1 LEISDRGSFAI
12 GSRNPKFQ
20 PMKNLANSMLQVV
33 LLLALAPLVSGC
45 IKNWKAKLQNRRG
58 PRVWQP
64 YSDIVKFLRKDMV
77 ISEHASWI
85 FRATPY
91 VLFCSTLLAG
101 LLVPM
106 LSVSAPLSLFGGALA
121 FVGLLALG
129 RFFLALGG
137 LDPASAFGGMGSS
150 REMTISAIAEPALML
165 AIFTV
170 AITAGSTSL
179 SQMLLAAQGPTWRLF
194 NPAHVLAFAALFIV
208 LLAETGRIPVDNP
221 ATHLELTMIHEAM
234 ILEYSGRYLALI
246 EWSAAIKQLVLM
258 TLLVN
263 VFFPVGIATE
273 LTPAAAALSLLWFT
287 VKLALLAGAVVLVET
302 TNAKLRLFRV
312 PDLLTAAFILGT
324 LALLSTFL
332 FQ

>member
-1 LEISDRGSFAI
+1 
-12 GSRNPKFQ
+12 
-20 PMKNLANSMLQVV
+20 MNLAVSIILQTA
-33 LLLALAPLVSGC
+33 LLLALSPLVSGC

-58 PRVWQP
+58 PPPWQP
-64 YSDIVKFLRKDMV
+64 YLDLGKFLRKDMV

-85 FRATPY
+85 FRAMPY
-91 VLFCSTLLAG
+91 VLFTSTLLAG
-101 LLVPM
+101 LMVPLV
-106 LSVSAPLSLFGGALA
+106 SVSAPLSLFGGALA

-129 RFFLALGG
+129 RFFLALAG

-165 AIFTV
+165 TIFTV
-170 AITAGSTSL
+170 AINAGSTNL
-179 SQMLLAAQGPTWRLF
+179 SQMLQAAQGPTWRLM

-246 EWSAAIKQLVLM
+246 EWGAAIKQLVLM
-258 TLLVN
+258 VLLVN
-263 VFFPVGIATE
+263 IFFPVGIASDFS
-273 LTPAAAALSLLWFT
+273 LSSLGLSFLWLLLKLGALAAAI
-287 VKLALLAGAVVLVET
+287 VVVET

-312 PDLLTAAFILGT
+312 PDLLTTAFVLAALG
-324 LALLSTFL
+324 LLSTFL

>member
-1 LEISDRGSFAI
+1 MSTVLSI
-12 GSRNPKFQ
+12 
-20 PMKNLANSMLQVV
+20 LLQTL
-33 LLLALAPLVSGC
+33 LLLAVAPLLSGL

-58 PRVWQP
+58 PRIWQP
-64 YSDIVKFLRKDMV
+64 YSDLLKFFRKDMV

-85 FRATPY
+85 FSFAPY
-91 VLFCSTLLAG
+91 VVFITALVAG

-106 LSVSAPLSLFGGALA
+106 VTVQAPLSLFGDVLAL
-121 FVGLLALG
+121 VGLLALG

-137 LDPASAFGGMGSS
+137 LDPGSAFGGMGSS
-150 REMTISAIAEPALML
+150 REMTIAAIAEPAMML

-170 AITAGSTSL
+170 AITAGSTDISHIV
-179 SQMLLAAQGPTWRLF
+179 QVAQSPTWKVL
-194 NPAHVLAFAALFIV
+194 NPTHVMAFAALFIV

-234 ILEYSGRYLALI
+234 LLEYSGRYLAMM
-246 EWSAAIKQLVLM
+246 EWGSSIKQLVLM

-263 VFFPVGIATE
+263 IFFPIGMATVA
-273 LTPAAAALSLLWFT
+273 TPAALGIAAL
-287 VKLALLAGAVVLVET
+287 VYAGKLILIAAAVVVVET

-312 PDLLTAAFILGT
+312 PDLLGAAFVLGT

>member
-1 LEISDRGSFAI
+1 MNLTLAAI
-12 GSRNPKFQ
+12 
-20 PMKNLANSMLQVV
+20 LQTL
-33 LLLALAPLVSGC
+33 LLLALSPFISGC
-45 IKNWKAKLQNRRG
+45 IKNWKAKLQNRKG
-58 PRVWQP
+58 PPPWQP
-64 YSDIVKFLRKDMV
+64 YLDLAKFLRKDMV

-85 FRATPY
+85 FRAMPW
-91 VLFCSTLLAG
+91 VLFISTLLAG
-101 LLVPM
+101 LMVPLVGA
-106 LSVSAPLSLFGGALA
+106 SAPLSLFGGALA

-137 LDPASAFGGMGSS
+137 LDAASAFGGMGSS
-150 REMTISAIAEPALML
+150 REMTIAAIAEPALML

-170 AITAGSTSL
+170 AISAGSTNL
-179 SQMLLAAQGPTWRLF
+179 SQILAVARGPTWQML

-208 LLAETGRIPVDNP
+208 LLAETGRIPIDNP

-246 EWSAAIKQLVLM
+246 EWSASIKQLVLM
-258 TLLVN
+258 ALLVN
-263 VFFPVGIATE
+263 IFFPIGIAAK
-273 LTPAAAALSLLWFT
+273 LDAASIGVSFFWLMLKLLGLAAAI
-287 VKLALLAGAVVLVET
+287 VVVET

-312 PDLLTAAFILGT
+312 PDLLSTAFILAA